1 MQSGFSTRSVSTSGH
16 SATSSTSSL
25 PFPSSENSAFDAS
38 TPGYMQRVVTPVGQR
53 PHRYSLASSRSND
66 IPQYQPVYEPA
77 PPSHRSSYHAPSRQ
91 GPRYSMPLVSSG
103 FIPVSS
109 TFETASQPTH
119 ALVSYGSEP
128 SGLAPPP
135 TNPQFTPLGF
145 TPAPPHTPVSMSY
158 APRPSVSP
166 SPTSTT
172 TSTSTGSF
180 RSTSLPPQPQPSY
193 VPQPGYNP
201 PVSAPPSSHPPTLPL
216 QMYPPPS
223 QSAPPQVLPGPTQPL
238 AGEMHEYISPTSLV
252 QVSPVRV
259 VSSHVPGSRPLPP
272 QPQQATQRIPTSAS
286 ISANQAYNQAIGA
299 LPLPYGQNPVP
310 PHPSDPGLPPVQQ
323 NPLPVPPGP
332 PGPLGPGFHTPP
344 RPTNAV
350 VPIPTNSSY
359 RHVPSPSPQPS
370 PSRQS
375 PNPHIADGMA
385 QSNGFLPP
393 PSPVPPQRGQ
403 LRSVS
408 GRPSLPLPLPPP
420 PPPPP
425 VMGSY
430 QHQPFPQ
437 LPIPPSLVSS
447 SSQSQQQYLP
457 SSTSAVMQGGL
468 PFYSGP
474 PPRPPA
480 QIADSLEPA
489 AH

>member
-25 PFPSSENSAFDAS
+25 PFPSSENSVLDAS
-38 TPGYMQRVVTPVGQR
+38 TPGYMQRDVTPVGQR
-53 PHRYSLASSRSND
+53 PHRYSLTSSPSYD
-66 IPQYQPVYEPA
+66 IPQYQPAYEPT
-77 PPSHRSSYHAPSRQ
+77 PSSHRSSYHASSRQ
-91 GPRYSMPLVSSG
+91 GPRYSMPLASSG
-103 FIPVSS
+103 FFPVSS
-109 TFETASQPTH
+109 TFETASQSTH
-119 ALVSYGSEP
+119 ALASYGSEP

-135 TNPQFTPLGF
+135 TNPQFTPLGY
-145 TPAPPHTPVSMSY
+145 TPSPAHTPVSTSY

-166 SPTSTT
+166 APTSTT
-172 TSTSTGSF
+172 TSASTGSF

-201 PVSAPPSSHPPTLPL
+201 PVSAPPSAHLPTLPL

-223 QSAPPQVLPGPTQPL
+223 QSAPPLVHPGPTQPL
-238 AGEMHEYISPTSLV
+238 VGEKHEYISPSSIV
-252 QVSPVRV
+252 QVSPMRV

-286 ISANQAYNQAIGA
+286 ISANQAYNQAIGT

-310 PHPSDPGLPPVQQ
+310 SHPSDPGLPPVQQ

-350 VPIPTNSSY
+350 VPTNTSY
-359 RHVPSPSPQPS
+359 HHVPSPSSQPS

-385 QSNGFLPP
+385 QPNGSLP
-393 PSPVPPQRGQ
+393 PSPVPLQRGH
-403 LRSVS
+403 LRSVPS
-408 GRPSLPLPLPPP
+408 RPSLPM

-437 LPIPPSLVSS
+437 LPIPPSLVPS

-457 SSTSAVMQGGL
+457 TSTSALMQGGQ
-468 PFYSGP
+468 PFYPGP

-480 QIADSLEPA
+480 QITDSLQPA